1 MVRYLLKRL
10 GRGILTI
17 LLSVTLVFFIV
28 RAMPSNPVDLMVS
41 PQMSEEAQQ
50 ALIEEFGLD
59 QSKLTQ
65 YGLYMK
71 ELLHGNLGSS
81 FAKRIPVSQYIAEK
95 LPWTLLLLAAVM
107 LIVILI
113 GISVGLYA
121 AAHKGKLSD
130 RVISVL
136 VTMGISVFIPFMAF
150 LLLYIFSFKLKL
162 LPTGGAYTPP
172 KGTGWSYYGDV
183 AKHLILPAIALSIT
197 NLANA
202 VLYTRNSMIDVL
214 HEDYYFVRNRN
225 GMIGMIGVLLILLIG
240 LVGPMLIAKPD
251 GYTQDILQAPSAL
264 HWLGTDNIGLDIFA
278 ELVWGARTSL
288 YVSVM
293 AMLIA
298 GVIGIPVGLL
308 CGYNTGWL
316 REVIDGFIDIFM
328 TLPMLPLMIIIAAVM
343 GTSITN
349 VAIILGIFSWPQLAR
364 VTKNSTMKIR
374 EMQYI
379 EACTCLG
386 LSKPRI
392 LFKHILINATG
403 PVFVNMTLVMASAV
417 LTEASLS
424 FLGLGDPTTWSWGTM
439 LKRAW
444 GQNAV
449 ISSPNPWWWWLLPSL
464 CIVVYVV
471 CFNLL
476 GTAIND
482 SLSPKSRE

>member
-1 MVRYLLKRL
+1 
-10 GRGILTI
+10 
-17 LLSVTLVFFIV
+17 
-28 RAMPSNPVDLMVS
+28 
-41 PQMSEEAQQ
+41 
-50 ALIEEFGLD
+50 
-59 QSKLTQ
+59 
-65 YGLYMK
+65 MK
-71 ELLHGNLGSS
+71 E
-81 FAKRIPVSQYIAEK
+81 R
-95 LPWTLLLLAAVM
+95 
-107 LIVILI
+107 
-113 GISVGLYA
+113 
-121 AAHKGKLSD
+121 KG
-130 RVISVL
+130 
-136 VTMGISVFIPFMAF
+136 F
-150 LLLYIFSFKLKL
+150 L
-162 LPTGGAYTPP
+162 
-172 KGTGWSYYGDV
+172 
-183 AKHLILPAIALSIT
+183 
-197 NLANA
+197 
-202 VLYTRNSMIDVL
+202 
-214 HEDYYFVRNRN
+214 YYFVRNRN

-374 EMQYI
+374 EMQYT

>member
-1 MVRYLLKRL
+1 
-10 GRGILTI
+10 
-17 LLSVTLVFFIV
+17 
-28 RAMPSNPVDLMVS
+28 
-41 PQMSEEAQQ
+41 
-50 ALIEEFGLD
+50 
-59 QSKLTQ
+59 
-65 YGLYMK
+65 MK
-71 ELLHGNLGSS
+71 ERKGS
-81 FAKRIPVSQYIAEK
+81 
-95 LPWTLLLLAAVM
+95 L
-107 LIVILI
+107 
-113 GISVGLYA
+113 
-121 AAHKGKLSD
+121 
-130 RVISVL
+130 
-136 VTMGISVFIPFMAF
+136 
-150 LLLYIFSFKLKL
+150 
-162 LPTGGAYTPP
+162 
-172 KGTGWSYYGDV
+172 
-183 AKHLILPAIALSIT
+183 
-197 NLANA
+197 
-202 VLYTRNSMIDVL
+202 
-214 HEDYYFVRNRN
+214 YYFVRNRN

-298 GVIGIPVGLL
+298 GAIGIPVGLL

-392 LFKHILINATG
+392 LFKHILKSPPAR
-403 PVFVNMTLVMASAV
+403 MSA
-417 LTEASLS
+417 
-424 FLGLGDPTTWSWGTM
+424 
-439 LKRAW
+439 
-444 GQNAV
+444 
-449 ISSPNPWWWWLLPSL
+449 PW
-464 CIVVYVV
+464 
-471 CFNLL
+471 NLL
-476 GTAIND
+476 
-482 SLSPKSRE
+482 

>member
-1 MVRYLLKRL
+1 
-10 GRGILTI
+10 
-17 LLSVTLVFFIV
+17 
-28 RAMPSNPVDLMVS
+28 
-41 PQMSEEAQQ
+41 
-50 ALIEEFGLD
+50 
-59 QSKLTQ
+59 
-65 YGLYMK
+65 MK
-71 ELLHGNLGSS
+71 E
-81 FAKRIPVSQYIAEK
+81 R
-95 LPWTLLLLAAVM
+95 
-107 LIVILI
+107 
-113 GISVGLYA
+113 
-121 AAHKGKLSD
+121 KG
-130 RVISVL
+130 
-136 VTMGISVFIPFMAF
+136 F
-150 LLLYIFSFKLKL
+150 L
-162 LPTGGAYTPP
+162 
-172 KGTGWSYYGDV
+172 
-183 AKHLILPAIALSIT
+183 
-197 NLANA
+197 
-202 VLYTRNSMIDVL
+202 
-214 HEDYYFVRNRN
+214 YYFVRNRN

-240 LVGPMLIAKPD
+240 LVGPMLITKPD

-264 HWLGTDNIGLDIFA
+264 HWLGTDNSGLDIFA
-278 ELVWGARTSL
+278 ELIWGARTSL

-392 LFKHILINATG
+392 LFKHILINTTG

-449 ISSPNPWWWWLLPSL
+449 ISNPNPWWWWLLPSL

>member
-1 MVRYLLKRL
+1 
-10 GRGILTI
+10 
-17 LLSVTLVFFIV
+17 
-28 RAMPSNPVDLMVS
+28 
-41 PQMSEEAQQ
+41 
-50 ALIEEFGLD
+50 
-59 QSKLTQ
+59 
-65 YGLYMK
+65 MK
-71 ELLHGNLGSS
+71 E
-81 FAKRIPVSQYIAEK
+81 R
-95 LPWTLLLLAAVM
+95 
-107 LIVILI
+107 
-113 GISVGLYA
+113 
-121 AAHKGKLSD
+121 KG
-130 RVISVL
+130 
-136 VTMGISVFIPFMAF
+136 F
-150 LLLYIFSFKLKL
+150 L
-162 LPTGGAYTPP
+162 
-172 KGTGWSYYGDV
+172 
-183 AKHLILPAIALSIT
+183 
-197 NLANA
+197 
-202 VLYTRNSMIDVL
+202 
-214 HEDYYFVRNRN
+214 YYFVRNRN

-308 CGYNTGWL
+308 GGYNTGWL

>member
-1 MVRYLLKRL
+1 
-10 GRGILTI
+10 
-17 LLSVTLVFFIV
+17 
-28 RAMPSNPVDLMVS
+28 
-41 PQMSEEAQQ
+41 
-50 ALIEEFGLD
+50 
-59 QSKLTQ
+59 
-65 YGLYMK
+65 MK
-71 ELLHGNLGSS
+71 E
-81 FAKRIPVSQYIAEK
+81 R
-95 LPWTLLLLAAVM
+95 
-107 LIVILI
+107 
-113 GISVGLYA
+113 
-121 AAHKGKLSD
+121 KG
-130 RVISVL
+130 
-136 VTMGISVFIPFMAF
+136 F
-150 LLLYIFSFKLKL
+150 L
-162 LPTGGAYTPP
+162 
-172 KGTGWSYYGDV
+172 
-183 AKHLILPAIALSIT
+183 
-197 NLANA
+197 
-202 VLYTRNSMIDVL
+202 
-214 HEDYYFVRNRN
+214 YYFVRNRN
-225 GMIGMIGVLLILLIG
+225 GMIGMIGVLLIVLIG
-240 LVGPMLIAKPD
+240 LVGPMLITKPD

-264 HWLGTDNIGLDIFA
+264 HWLGTENIGLDIFA
-278 ELVWGARTSL
+278 ELIGGARTSL

-403 PVFVNMTLVMASAV
+403 PVFVNMTLVVASAV

-449 ISSPNPWWWWLLPSL
+449 ISNPNPWWWWLLPSL

>member
-1 MVRYLLKRL
+1 
-10 GRGILTI
+10 
-17 LLSVTLVFFIV
+17 
-28 RAMPSNPVDLMVS
+28 
-41 PQMSEEAQQ
+41 
-50 ALIEEFGLD
+50 
-59 QSKLTQ
+59 
-65 YGLYMK
+65 MK
-71 ELLHGNLGSS
+71 E
-81 FAKRIPVSQYIAEK
+81 R
-95 LPWTLLLLAAVM
+95 
-107 LIVILI
+107 
-113 GISVGLYA
+113 
-121 AAHKGKLSD
+121 KG
-130 RVISVL
+130 
-136 VTMGISVFIPFMAF
+136 F
-150 LLLYIFSFKLKL
+150 L
-162 LPTGGAYTPP
+162 
-172 KGTGWSYYGDV
+172 
-183 AKHLILPAIALSIT
+183 
-197 NLANA
+197 
-202 VLYTRNSMIDVL
+202 
-214 HEDYYFVRNRN
+214 YYFVRNRN

-298 GVIGIPVGLL
+298 GAIGIPVGLL

-449 ISSPNPWWWWLLPSL
+449 ISSPDPWWWWLLPSL

>member
-1 MVRYLLKRL
+1 
-10 GRGILTI
+10 
-17 LLSVTLVFFIV
+17 
-28 RAMPSNPVDLMVS
+28 
-41 PQMSEEAQQ
+41 
-50 ALIEEFGLD
+50 
-59 QSKLTQ
+59 
-65 YGLYMK
+65 
-71 ELLHGNLGSS
+71 
-81 FAKRIPVSQYIAEK
+81 
-95 LPWTLLLLAAVM
+95 
-107 LIVILI
+107 
-113 GISVGLYA
+113 
-121 AAHKGKLSD
+121 
-130 RVISVL
+130 
-136 VTMGISVFIPFMAF
+136 
-150 LLLYIFSFKLKL
+150 
-162 LPTGGAYTPP
+162 
-172 KGTGWSYYGDV
+172 
-183 AKHLILPAIALSIT
+183 
-197 NLANA
+197 
-202 VLYTRNSMIDVL
+202 
-214 HEDYYFVRNRN
+214 
-225 GMIGMIGVLLILLIG
+225 MIGMIGVLLILLIG

-439 LKRAW
+439 SPAGMPLSGRGQGLSKDRMGTVGLGRTPCCRA
-444 GQNAV
+444 GAGSGSHGAGDPEEASLHQP
-449 ISSPNPWWWWLLPSL
+449 SRSPYILPKG
-464 CIVVYVV
+464 YVQH
-471 CFNLL
+471 
-476 GTAIND
+476 
-482 SLSPKSRE
+482 

>member
-1 MVRYLLKRL
+1 
-10 GRGILTI
+10 
-17 LLSVTLVFFIV
+17 
-28 RAMPSNPVDLMVS
+28 
-41 PQMSEEAQQ
+41 
-50 ALIEEFGLD
+50 
-59 QSKLTQ
+59 
-65 YGLYMK
+65 MK
-71 ELLHGNLGSS
+71 E
-81 FAKRIPVSQYIAEK
+81 R
-95 LPWTLLLLAAVM
+95 
-107 LIVILI
+107 
-113 GISVGLYA
+113 
-121 AAHKGKLSD
+121 KG
-130 RVISVL
+130 
-136 VTMGISVFIPFMAF
+136 F
-150 LLLYIFSFKLKL
+150 L
-162 LPTGGAYTPP
+162 
-172 KGTGWSYYGDV
+172 
-183 AKHLILPAIALSIT
+183 
-197 NLANA
+197 
-202 VLYTRNSMIDVL
+202 
-214 HEDYYFVRNRN
+214 YYFVRNRN

-298 GVIGIPVGLL
+298 CVIGIPVGLL

-449 ISSPNPWWWWLLPSL
+449 ISNPNPWWWWLLPSL

>member
-1 MVRYLLKRL
+1 
-10 GRGILTI
+10 
-17 LLSVTLVFFIV
+17 
-28 RAMPSNPVDLMVS
+28 
-41 PQMSEEAQQ
+41 
-50 ALIEEFGLD
+50 
-59 QSKLTQ
+59 
-65 YGLYMK
+65 MK
-71 ELLHGNLGSS
+71 E
-81 FAKRIPVSQYIAEK
+81 R
-95 LPWTLLLLAAVM
+95 
-107 LIVILI
+107 
-113 GISVGLYA
+113 
-121 AAHKGKLSD
+121 KG
-130 RVISVL
+130 
-136 VTMGISVFIPFMAF
+136 F
-150 LLLYIFSFKLKL
+150 L
-162 LPTGGAYTPP
+162 
-172 KGTGWSYYGDV
+172 
-183 AKHLILPAIALSIT
+183 
-197 NLANA
+197 
-202 VLYTRNSMIDVL
+202 
-214 HEDYYFVRNRN
+214 YYFVRNRN

-449 ISSPNPWWWWLLPSL
+449 ISSPNPWWWWPLPSL

>member
-1 MVRYLLKRL
+1 
-10 GRGILTI
+10 
-17 LLSVTLVFFIV
+17 
-28 RAMPSNPVDLMVS
+28 
-41 PQMSEEAQQ
+41 
-50 ALIEEFGLD
+50 
-59 QSKLTQ
+59 
-65 YGLYMK
+65 MK
-71 ELLHGNLGSS
+71 E
-81 FAKRIPVSQYIAEK
+81 R
-95 LPWTLLLLAAVM
+95 
-107 LIVILI
+107 
-113 GISVGLYA
+113 
-121 AAHKGKLSD
+121 KG
-130 RVISVL
+130 
-136 VTMGISVFIPFMAF
+136 F
-150 LLLYIFSFKLKL
+150 L
-162 LPTGGAYTPP
+162 
-172 KGTGWSYYGDV
+172 
-183 AKHLILPAIALSIT
+183 
-197 NLANA
+197 
-202 VLYTRNSMIDVL
+202 
-214 HEDYYFVRNRN
+214 YYFVRNRN

-298 GVIGIPVGLL
+298 GVICIPVGLL

>member
-1 MVRYLLKRL
+1 
-10 GRGILTI
+10 
-17 LLSVTLVFFIV
+17 
-28 RAMPSNPVDLMVS
+28 
-41 PQMSEEAQQ
+41 
-50 ALIEEFGLD
+50 
-59 QSKLTQ
+59 
-65 YGLYMK
+65 MK
-71 ELLHGNLGSS
+71 E
-81 FAKRIPVSQYIAEK
+81 R
-95 LPWTLLLLAAVM
+95 
-107 LIVILI
+107 
-113 GISVGLYA
+113 
-121 AAHKGKLSD
+121 KG
-130 RVISVL
+130 
-136 VTMGISVFIPFMAF
+136 F
-150 LLLYIFSFKLKL
+150 L
-162 LPTGGAYTPP
+162 
-172 KGTGWSYYGDV
+172 
-183 AKHLILPAIALSIT
+183 
-197 NLANA
+197 
-202 VLYTRNSMIDVL
+202 
-214 HEDYYFVRNRN
+214 YYFVRNRN

-471 CFNLL
+471 SSICWERPSMTVSALNPES
-476 GTAIND
+476 D
-482 SLSPKSRE
+482 

>member
-1 MVRYLLKRL
+1 
-10 GRGILTI
+10 
-17 LLSVTLVFFIV
+17 
-28 RAMPSNPVDLMVS
+28 
-41 PQMSEEAQQ
+41 
-50 ALIEEFGLD
+50 
-59 QSKLTQ
+59 
-65 YGLYMK
+65 MK
-71 ELLHGNLGSS
+71 E
-81 FAKRIPVSQYIAEK
+81 R
-95 LPWTLLLLAAVM
+95 
-107 LIVILI
+107 
-113 GISVGLYA
+113 
-121 AAHKGKLSD
+121 KG
-130 RVISVL
+130 
-136 VTMGISVFIPFMAF
+136 F
-150 LLLYIFSFKLKL
+150 L
-162 LPTGGAYTPP
+162 
-172 KGTGWSYYGDV
+172 
-183 AKHLILPAIALSIT
+183 
-197 NLANA
+197 
-202 VLYTRNSMIDVL
+202 
-214 HEDYYFVRNRN
+214 YYFVRNRN

-298 GVIGIPVGLL
+298 GAIGIPVGLL

-403 PVFVNMTLVMASAV
+403 PVFVNMTLVMA
-417 LTEASLS
+417 ASLS

>member
-1 MVRYLLKRL
+1 
-10 GRGILTI
+10 
-17 LLSVTLVFFIV
+17 
-28 RAMPSNPVDLMVS
+28 
-41 PQMSEEAQQ
+41 
-50 ALIEEFGLD
+50 
-59 QSKLTQ
+59 
-65 YGLYMK
+65 MK
-71 ELLHGNLGSS
+71 ERKGFLY
-81 FAKRIPVSQYIAEK
+81 YI
-95 LPWTLLLLAAVM
+95 
-107 LIVILI
+107 
-113 GISVGLYA
+113 
-121 AAHKGKLSD
+121 
-130 RVISVL
+130 
-136 VTMGISVFIPFMAF
+136 
-150 LLLYIFSFKLKL
+150 
-162 LPTGGAYTPP
+162 
-172 KGTGWSYYGDV
+172 
-183 AKHLILPAIALSIT
+183 
-197 NLANA
+197 
-202 VLYTRNSMIDVL
+202 
-214 HEDYYFVRNRN
+214 VRNRN
-225 GMIGMIGVLLILLIG
+225 GMIGMIGVLLIVLIG
-240 LVGPMLIAKPD
+240 LVGPMLITKPD

-264 HWLGTDNIGLDIFA
+264 HWLGTDTSGLDIFA
-278 ELVWGARTSL
+278 ELIWGARTSL

-364 VTKNSTMKIR
+364 VTKKSTMKIR

-449 ISSPNPWWWWLLPSL
+449 ISNPNPWWWWLLPSL

>member
-1 MVRYLLKRL
+1 
-10 GRGILTI
+10 
-17 LLSVTLVFFIV
+17 
-28 RAMPSNPVDLMVS
+28 
-41 PQMSEEAQQ
+41 
-50 ALIEEFGLD
+50 
-59 QSKLTQ
+59 
-65 YGLYMK
+65 MK
-71 ELLHGNLGSS
+71 E
-81 FAKRIPVSQYIAEK
+81 R
-95 LPWTLLLLAAVM
+95 
-107 LIVILI
+107 
-113 GISVGLYA
+113 
-121 AAHKGKLSD
+121 KG
-130 RVISVL
+130 
-136 VTMGISVFIPFMAF
+136 F
-150 LLLYIFSFKLKL
+150 L
-162 LPTGGAYTPP
+162 
-172 KGTGWSYYGDV
+172 
-183 AKHLILPAIALSIT
+183 
-197 NLANA
+197 
-202 VLYTRNSMIDVL
+202 
-214 HEDYYFVRNRN
+214 YYFVRNRN

-392 LFKHILINATG
+392 LFKHMKEDHDGGLTMFGKQCVERMNKVGMLIDVSHCGQQTAYDAVMYSKKPIIMSHVGAKGVWDIKRMAGDDLIKAIGAKGGVVGIESAPHTTMSKTKMTHDLDSVMEHFEYVKNLIGIDHVGFGVDCLYGDHVGVHHAFAAALSTAETANTSYEEV
-403 PVFVNMTLVMASAV
+403 PFVWGLENP
-417 LTEASLS
+417 TEASWNIIRWLVKHNYS
-424 FLGLGDPTTWSWGTM
+424 EEDIGKVIGG
-439 LKRAW
+439 
-444 GQNAV
+444 NAIRV
-449 ISSPNPWWWWLLPSL
+449 L
-464 CIVVYVV
+464 
-471 CFNLL
+471 
-476 GTAIND
+476 
-482 SLSPKSRE
+482 REVWA

>member
-1 MVRYLLKRL
+1 
-10 GRGILTI
+10 
-17 LLSVTLVFFIV
+17 
-28 RAMPSNPVDLMVS
+28 
-41 PQMSEEAQQ
+41 
-50 ALIEEFGLD
+50 
-59 QSKLTQ
+59 
-65 YGLYMK
+65 MK
-71 ELLHGNLGSS
+71 E
-81 FAKRIPVSQYIAEK
+81 R
-95 LPWTLLLLAAVM
+95 
-107 LIVILI
+107 
-113 GISVGLYA
+113 
-121 AAHKGKLSD
+121 KG
-130 RVISVL
+130 
-136 VTMGISVFIPFMAF
+136 F
-150 LLLYIFSFKLKL
+150 L
-162 LPTGGAYTPP
+162 
-172 KGTGWSYYGDV
+172 
-183 AKHLILPAIALSIT
+183 
-197 NLANA
+197 N
-202 VLYTRNSMIDVL
+202 
-214 HEDYYFVRNRN
+214 YFVRNRN
-225 GMIGMIGVLLILLIG
+225 GMIGMIGVLLIVLIG
-240 LVGPMLIAKPD
+240 LVGPMLITKPD

-278 ELVWGARTSL
+278 ELIWGARTSL

-298 GVIGIPVGLL
+298 GVIGVPVGLL

-349 VAIILGIFSWPQLAR
+349 VAIILGIVSWPQLAR

-449 ISSPNPWWWWLLPSL
+449 ISNPNPWWWWLLPSL

>member
-1 MVRYLLKRL
+1 
-10 GRGILTI
+10 
-17 LLSVTLVFFIV
+17 
-28 RAMPSNPVDLMVS
+28 
-41 PQMSEEAQQ
+41 
-50 ALIEEFGLD
+50 
-59 QSKLTQ
+59 
-65 YGLYMK
+65 MK
-71 ELLHGNLGSS
+71 E
-81 FAKRIPVSQYIAEK
+81 R
-95 LPWTLLLLAAVM
+95 
-107 LIVILI
+107 
-113 GISVGLYA
+113 
-121 AAHKGKLSD
+121 KG
-130 RVISVL
+130 
-136 VTMGISVFIPFMAF
+136 F
-150 LLLYIFSFKLKL
+150 L
-162 LPTGGAYTPP
+162 
-172 KGTGWSYYGDV
+172 
-183 AKHLILPAIALSIT
+183 
-197 NLANA
+197 
-202 VLYTRNSMIDVL
+202 
-214 HEDYYFVRNRN
+214 YYFVRNRN
-225 GMIGMIGVLLILLIG
+225 GMIGMIGVLLIVLIG
-240 LVGPMLIAKPD
+240 LVGPMLITKPD

-278 ELVWGARTSL
+278 ELIWGARTSL

-374 EMQYI
+374 GMQYI

-449 ISSPNPWWWWLLPSL
+449 ISNPNPWWWWLLPSL

>member
-1 MVRYLLKRL
+1 
-10 GRGILTI
+10 
-17 LLSVTLVFFIV
+17 
-28 RAMPSNPVDLMVS
+28 
-41 PQMSEEAQQ
+41 
-50 ALIEEFGLD
+50 
-59 QSKLTQ
+59 
-65 YGLYMK
+65 MK
-71 ELLHGNLGSS
+71 E
-81 FAKRIPVSQYIAEK
+81 R
-95 LPWTLLLLAAVM
+95 
-107 LIVILI
+107 
-113 GISVGLYA
+113 
-121 AAHKGKLSD
+121 KG
-130 RVISVL
+130 
-136 VTMGISVFIPFMAF
+136 F
-150 LLLYIFSFKLKL
+150 L
-162 LPTGGAYTPP
+162 
-172 KGTGWSYYGDV
+172 
-183 AKHLILPAIALSIT
+183 
-197 NLANA
+197 
-202 VLYTRNSMIDVL
+202 
-214 HEDYYFVRNRN
+214 YYFVRNRN
-225 GMIGMIGVLLILLIG
+225 GMIGMIGVLLILRIG

-264 HWLGTDNIGLDIFA
+264 HWLGTDTIGLDIFA

>member
-1 MVRYLLKRL
+1 
-10 GRGILTI
+10 
-17 LLSVTLVFFIV
+17 
-28 RAMPSNPVDLMVS
+28 
-41 PQMSEEAQQ
+41 
-50 ALIEEFGLD
+50 
-59 QSKLTQ
+59 
-65 YGLYMK
+65 MK
-71 ELLHGNLGSS
+71 E
-81 FAKRIPVSQYIAEK
+81 R
-95 LPWTLLLLAAVM
+95 
-107 LIVILI
+107 
-113 GISVGLYA
+113 
-121 AAHKGKLSD
+121 KG
-130 RVISVL
+130 
-136 VTMGISVFIPFMAF
+136 F
-150 LLLYIFSFKLKL
+150 L
-162 LPTGGAYTPP
+162 
-172 KGTGWSYYGDV
+172 
-183 AKHLILPAIALSIT
+183 
-197 NLANA
+197 
-202 VLYTRNSMIDVL
+202 
-214 HEDYYFVRNRN
+214 YYFVRNRN

-298 GVIGIPVGLL
+298 GAIGIPVGLL

-417 LTEASLS
+417 LTEAILS

>member
-1 MVRYLLKRL
+1 
-10 GRGILTI
+10 
-17 LLSVTLVFFIV
+17 
-28 RAMPSNPVDLMVS
+28 
-41 PQMSEEAQQ
+41 
-50 ALIEEFGLD
+50 
-59 QSKLTQ
+59 
-65 YGLYMK
+65 MK
-71 ELLHGNLGSS
+71 E
-81 FAKRIPVSQYIAEK
+81 R
-95 LPWTLLLLAAVM
+95 
-107 LIVILI
+107 
-113 GISVGLYA
+113 
-121 AAHKGKLSD
+121 KG
-130 RVISVL
+130 
-136 VTMGISVFIPFMAF
+136 F
-150 LLLYIFSFKLKL
+150 L
-162 LPTGGAYTPP
+162 
-172 KGTGWSYYGDV
+172 
-183 AKHLILPAIALSIT
+183 
-197 NLANA
+197 
-202 VLYTRNSMIDVL
+202 
-214 HEDYYFVRNRN
+214 YYFVRNRN

-298 GVIGIPVGLL
+298 GAIGIPVGLL

-379 EACTCLG
+379 EACTRLG

>member
-1 MVRYLLKRL
+1 
-10 GRGILTI
+10 
-17 LLSVTLVFFIV
+17 
-28 RAMPSNPVDLMVS
+28 
-41 PQMSEEAQQ
+41 
-50 ALIEEFGLD
+50 
-59 QSKLTQ
+59 
-65 YGLYMK
+65 MK
-71 ELLHGNLGSS
+71 E
-81 FAKRIPVSQYIAEK
+81 R
-95 LPWTLLLLAAVM
+95 
-107 LIVILI
+107 
-113 GISVGLYA
+113 
-121 AAHKGKLSD
+121 KG
-130 RVISVL
+130 
-136 VTMGISVFIPFMAF
+136 F
-150 LLLYIFSFKLKL
+150 L
-162 LPTGGAYTPP
+162 
-172 KGTGWSYYGDV
+172 
-183 AKHLILPAIALSIT
+183 
-197 NLANA
+197 
-202 VLYTRNSMIDVL
+202 
-214 HEDYYFVRNRN
+214 YYFVRNRN

-240 LVGPMLIAKPD
+240 LVGPMLITKPD

-278 ELVWGARTSL
+278 ELIWGARTSL

-379 EACTCLG
+379 EGCTCLG

-392 LFKHILINATG
+392 LFKHILINTTG

-449 ISSPNPWWWWLLPSL
+449 ISNPNPWWWWLLPSL